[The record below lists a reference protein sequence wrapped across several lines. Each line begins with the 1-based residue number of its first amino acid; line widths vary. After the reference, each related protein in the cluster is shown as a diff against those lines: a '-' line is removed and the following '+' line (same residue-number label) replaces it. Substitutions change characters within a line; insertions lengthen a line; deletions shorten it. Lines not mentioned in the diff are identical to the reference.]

1 MGKIYKN
8 NQKSFITKDY
18 SSFSKYLSMI
28 LFVILFTNSSR
39 ILGQLSVSTN
49 FANNNGS
56 SAIIF
61 TFYNSNA
68 FPVNINSIGTY
79 AGTTGTKTVQ
89 LWTKPV
95 TGFGQATSAA
105 VNTTNGWTLQTTQTV
120 VTTANTTA
128 TVGATA
134 PLVLTGISVAIPA
147 NSYYLLCVSFNAGL
161 RYSTLGTQNG
171 IFTSDGCTI
180 NCTAGNGFGGTL
192 TAPTNTPRCFIG
204 VVNFSP
210 GWIPSPLDMGANAF
224 VKPLSSKTCFGND
237 TLVVR
242 VINHGTSSID
252 YSVNSTTLTA
262 VTTGPVPSS
271 YSLALTSGTLA
282 SGATQDYTLSTTYNL
297 SNLGTYKLK
306 AYTTLSG
313 DGTPLNDTTIT
324 TITKSPNFTKSFAPN
339 DSVCR
344 SVPVQLNANYVN
356 TGVQVGNG
364 TLVNTSTGYP
374 APYGNWYE
382 SARHQFLFLASEL
395 TAAGVTPGNISA
407 ITFNA
412 TNLNGSDPY
421 TNFNIALATTTLT
434 SITAFQT
441 TGFVTHFSAPSYT
454 PVLGINNHTFSTPF
468 VWNGTDNIIIETC
481 YDNTLTGFSNNVSI
495 LQTTTPFTSSV
506 YHYDDGDPTLCSSPV
521 ISSTMSRRPN
531 VSFVQPKAIS
541 YTWTP
546 SIGLSATN
554 ISNPIST
561 LSSSNTYTVAVDV
574 DGCLTY
580 DTLHVHIKPTP
591 LPSLGADTL
600 LCNVPYVLNT
610 NTAADSYLWNNG
622 VTTPTLNATVAGKYW
637 VRGTNSNGCI
647 ASDTINITIGQTPIV
662 TLGPDTAFCQNKS
675 IVLYAGNPGSTY
687 LWNTGATTSTLAVS
701 TVGTYSVVVTN
712 STACKSSDIVNVT
725 VKSNPTVSLVF
736 TGQTVFCPTQSGR
749 LLNEG
754 VPSGGT
760 YIGAGVTGGNVFNA
774 NQAGQGSYII
784 LYNYTA
790 PNGCS
795 SIAKDTLKV
804 NACVGIEELTNDVAL
819 NVYPNP
825 NTGLFTMELNTSS
838 DIDARIHVMSID
850 SRIVYEDVITGNGL
864 ITKTI
869 DISPLAN
876 GIYYLRLE
884 TKDVVKT
891 FKILKQ

>member
-1 MGKIYKN
+1 MGKFYKN
-8 NQKSFITKDY
+8 NQRSFIT
-18 SSFSKYLSMI
+18 SI
-28 LFVILFTNSSR
+28 ILFTMLFTSSYR
-39 ILGQLSVSTN
+39 VLAQLSVSTN

-79 AGTTGTKTVQ
+79 ASSTGTKTVQ

-134 PLVLTGISVAIPA
+134 PLVLTGMSVSIPA

-171 IFTSDGCTI
+171 VFTSDGCTI

-192 TAPTNTPRCFIG
+192 AAPTNTPRCFIG

-210 GWIPSPLDMGANAF
+210 GWIPTPLDMGVNSF
-224 VKPLSSKTCFGND
+224 IKPLNSKACFGND

-242 VINHGTSSID
+242 VINHGTSTID
-252 YSVNSTTLTA
+252 YSVNSTTLSA
-262 VTTGPVPSS
+262 VTTGPIPSS

-282 SGATQDYTLSTTYNL
+282 SGATEDYTLSTSYNL
-297 SNLGTYKLK
+297 STLGTYKLK
-306 AYTTLSG
+306 AYTTVVG
-313 DGTPLNDTTIT
+313 DGTPLNDTINYIVNKT
-324 TITKSPNFTKSFAPN
+324 PNFTKSFAPN
-339 DSVCR
+339 DSVCH

-356 TGVQVGNG
+356 AGFPVGNG
-364 TLVNTSTGYP
+364 TLVNTSTSYP

-395 TAAGVTPGNISA
+395 TAAGVTPGNIDA

-412 TNLNGSDPY
+412 TNLNGTDPY
-421 TNFNIALATTTLT
+421 TNFNIALATTSLT

-441 TGFVTHFSAPSYT
+441 TGFTTHFSAPSYT
-454 PVLGINNHTFSTPF
+454 PVLGINNHTFSSSF

-481 YDNTLTGFSNNVSI
+481 FDNTLTGYSNNVSV

-506 YHYDDGDPTLCSSPV
+506 YHYADGDPALCSSSV
-521 ISSTMSRRPN
+521 ISSSMSRRPN
-531 VSFVQPKAIS
+531 VSFIQPKNITYS
-541 YTWTP
+541 WTP
-546 SIGLSATN
+546 AIGLSATN
-554 ISNPIST
+554 ISNPISI
-561 LSSSNTYTVAVDV
+561 LSSSNTYTVVVDV
-574 DGCLTY
+574 DGCVTY
-580 DTLHVHIKPTP
+580 DTVRVNILPTP
-591 LPSLGADTL
+591 LPSLGNDTL
-600 LCNVPYVLNT
+600 YCTLPAVLNA
-610 NTAADSYLWNNG
+610 NTAADSYLWNNSA
-622 VTTPTLNATVAGKYW
+622 TTSTISIPTSGKYW
-637 VRGTNSNGCI
+637 VKATNANGCTNT
-647 ASDTINITIGQTPIV
+647 DTINTTLGNLPIV
-662 TLGPDTAFCQNKS
+662 TLGQDTAFCQGKS
-675 IVLYAGNPGSTY
+675 IILYAGNPGSTY
-687 LWNTGATTSTLAVS
+687 LWNTGATTSTLSVN

-712 STACKSSDIVNVT
+712 STTCKSSDVVNVT
-725 VKSNPTVSLVF
+725 AKSNPTVSLVF
-736 TGQTVFCPTQSGR
+736 TGQTIFCPTASGR
-749 LLNEG
+749 VLNEG
-754 VPSGGT
+754 LPSGAGGN
-760 YIGAGVTGGNVFNA
+760 YIGAGVSGTSPNQVFNA
-774 NQAGQGSYII
+774 NQAGQGTYVI

-804 NACVGIEELTNDVAL
+804 NACVGVEELTNDVAL

-825 NTGLFTMELNTSS
+825 NTGVFTMEINANS
-838 DIDARIHVMSID
+838 DIDAKIHVMSID
-850 SRIVYEDVITGNGL
+850 SRLVYEDVITGNGL